1 MEVSALI
8 WAITL
13 GILVAAFI
21 LDFVVVDAR
30 PHVFGPKQA
39 ARWVIAY
46 VVGAL
51 VFAVFVWNYFGA
63 EYGQQF
69 LAGWITEYSLS
80 VDNLF
85 VFIVLISSFAVPEA
99 LKHRVLLIGVALAII
114 LRGVLIVV
122 GAAAI
127 SRFTATF
134 FVFAAFL
141 LYTAISVWRSH
152 GEEPDLEGNGL
163 VRIAEK
169 YIPTS
174 REYSGTKAT
183 VKILGKRHITPLF
196 LVILAVGT
204 TDLLFALDSIPAV
217 FGLTKEPYLVFA
229 ANAFALMGLRQLYF
243 LLDGLLAKIIYLAR
257 GLAIILGF
265 IAIKLFLEALDGTTD
280 LAVPHVTIAQ
290 SLMFILLTLGV
301 TVITSLA
308 AVKRNPTLMLASQA
322 AQMTTES
329 IEHRGEALEH
339 LRGKDSKTEGNI

>member
-1 MEVSALI
+1 MEVTPI
-8 WAITL
+8 VWAITF
-13 GILVAAFI
+13 GILAGAFI

-39 ARWVIAY
+39 ARWVVAY
-46 VVGAL
+46 IIGAL

-99 LKHRVLLIGVALAII
+99 LKHRVLLIGVALAIV

-127 SRFTATF
+127 SRFSATF
-134 FVFAAFL
+134 FVFSAFL

-152 GEEPDLEGNGL
+152 GEERDLEGNGL
-163 VRIAEK
+163 VRLTEK

-174 REYSGTKAT
+174 REYVGTKAT
-183 VKILGKRHITPLF
+183 VKISGQRHITPLF
-196 LVILAVGT
+196 LVILAIGT

-243 LLDGLLAKIIYLAR
+243 LLDGLLGKIIFLAK
-257 GLAIILGF
+257 GLAIVLGF

-290 SLMFILLTLGV
+290 SLMFILFTLGV
-301 TVITSLA
+301 TVVTSLT
-308 AVKRNPTLMLASQA
+308 AVKRGPSLALQSEV
-322 AQMTTES
+322 AQISTES
-329 IEHRGEALEH
+329 IEHRGEALE
-339 LRGKDSKTEGNI
+339 LIPDEDSLT

>member
-1 MEVSALI
+1 MEVTALV

-13 GILVAAFI
+13 GILAAAFI

-39 ARWVIAY
+39 ARWVLAY
-46 VVGAL
+46 IVGAL
-51 VFAVFVWNYFGA
+51 IFAVFVWNYFGA

-85 VFIVLISSFAVPEA
+85 VFIVLMSSFAVPEV

-134 FVFAAFL
+134 YVFAAFL

-163 VRIAEK
+163 VRLVEK
-169 YIPTS
+169 YVPTT
-174 REYSGTKAT
+174 REYFGAKAI
-183 VKILGKRHITPLF
+183 VKISGERHITPLF

-243 LLDGLLAKIIYLAR
+243 LLDGLLAKIIFLAR
-257 GLAIILGF
+257 GLAVILGF
-265 IAIKLFLEALDGTTD
+265 IAGKLFLEALDGTTG
-280 LAVPHVTIAQ
+280 LAVPHVSIAQ
-290 SLMFILLTLGV
+290 SLMFIVFTLGV
-301 TVITSLA
+301 TVITSLI
-308 AVKRNPTLMLASQA
+308 AVKRNPTLVLQSEA
-322 AQMTTES
+322 AQVQTES
-329 IEHRGEALEH
+329 VEHRGEALEH
-339 LRGKDSKTEGNI
+339 IPDEDSLI